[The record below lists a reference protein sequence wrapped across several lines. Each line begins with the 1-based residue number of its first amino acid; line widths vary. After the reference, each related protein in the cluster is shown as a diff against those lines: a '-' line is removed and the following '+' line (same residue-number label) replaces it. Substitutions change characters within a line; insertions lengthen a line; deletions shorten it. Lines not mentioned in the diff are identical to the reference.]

1 MLEIGFGHKIPKLN
15 FVFHWKICLKNL
27 RIKSFDKFYRQKV
40 GKLYNKG
47 FCPLSKKLRFFHFF
61 PFFCGHK
68 FFLSNFL
75 GISFKPDWYPIF
87 VIFESFDVGSLS
99 KTFGSTDQ
107 LNFHLFLGTLTQFTH
122 SFLYIILLLSGLLW
136 VRQFMEVVQSYWKKV
151 SVLQNF
157 GQTLSNIK
165 LLLVSI
171 SAKSHGFYWVSKV
184 I

>member
-1 MLEIGFGHKIPKLN
+1 MPIKQKIK
-15 FVFHWKICLKNL
+15 VF
-27 RIKSFDKFYRQKV
+27 
-40 GKLYNKG
+40 
-47 FCPLSKKLRFFHFF
+47 PLFPIFLWSWIFF
-61 PFFCGHK
+61 
-68 FFLSNFL
+68 SNFL

-184 I
+184 TYRKKWSKSCKIWSKLNQQWIHHLTKNRLFHVKNQSKLLQYNNY

>member
-1 MLEIGFGHKIPKLN
+1 M
-15 FVFHWKICLKNL
+15 
-27 RIKSFDKFYRQKV
+27 RIKSFDKLYRQKV

-68 FFLSNFL
+68 FFLSNSL
-75 GISFKPDWYPIF
+75 GISFKPDWCPIF
-87 VIFESFDVGSLS
+87 VSFE
-99 KTFGSTDQ
+99 STDQ

-136 VRQFMEVVQSYWKKV
+136 VQQFMEVVQSYWKKV

-184 I
+184 T